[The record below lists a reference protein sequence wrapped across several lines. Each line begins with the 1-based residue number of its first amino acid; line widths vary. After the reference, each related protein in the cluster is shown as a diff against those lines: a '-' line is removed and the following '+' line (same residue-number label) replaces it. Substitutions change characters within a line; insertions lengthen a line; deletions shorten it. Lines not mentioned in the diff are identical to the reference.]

1 MLHQLVT
8 VLTLVASCL
17 AVAIPTKFAVN
28 GTHTGIKRQS
38 GSPRPMRRNILDL
51 QKDVPAWSL
60 YIQGLNAL
68 QDKPEDFFLSYFQ
81 IAGIHG
87 RPYIPWGD
95 AAQGPGAPT
104 TGYCTHNSVLFL
116 PWHRPY
122 LALYEQLIGAT
133 VQDLVKTYP
142 HLCKPHTRYV
152 AANNFRIPYWDWA
165 AIPTMPVVVNQPNV
179 TITTGLGIQSV
190 RNPMYRYKFQKF
202 PLDPVYFPA
211 DNSVA
216 GDAWLARYPY
226 TVRGA
231 PDTQNSPSDPDTA
244 NNALLRSNL
253 MITKYYALVKP
264 ASFNEFGTTATPGT
278 SIESVHNQV
287 HGCIGLTGGHM
298 SILSYSAFDPI
309 FWLHHANVDRLFA
322 LYQAINPN
330 SYLTPQIEQSGTY
343 ALTPNSLDT
352 LSTPL
357 EPFAPTGAGPYFT
370 STSARQ
376 ISTFGYTY
384 PEIQDWLQSPAQLKA
399 SVTAAINRLYNPNG
413 ARINP
418 RTGEM
423 ESRTHVPNNQA
434 TEWSV
439 GIKVS
444 KFDLDGERF
453 IIRLFLDTVPEDP
466 KDWLMAPSCIGYIPI
481 FPPPHSGGAQ
491 YPEVIA
497 YSEVSLVNGLAHL
510 GRDAA
515 DIHGVRKF
523 LRRALQWR
531 VQKFDGTVVPVENI
545 PSLDIRVQEE
555 VVMRSADIT
564 ELPSYG
570 QMTLHP
576 EITTGRAGGYAG
588 AA

>member
-1 MLHQLVT
+1 MLRQLVALL
-8 VLTLVASCL
+8 VLVESCL
-17 AVAIPTKFAVN
+17 AVAIPTQFAVN
-28 GTHTGIKRQS
+28 GTHSGIKRQT

-51 QKDVPAWSL
+51 QKDIPTWSL

-95 AAQGPGAPT
+95 AAQVPGAPT

-133 VQDLVKTYP
+133 VQDLVKSYPPALQATYQ
-142 HLCKPHTRYV
+142 V

-165 AIPTMPVVVNQPNV
+165 AIPTMPIVVNQPNV
-179 TITTGLGIQSV
+179 TITTGAGVQSV
-190 RNPMYRYKFQKF
+190 RNPMYRYNFQKF
-202 PLDPVYFPA
+202 PLDPTYFPA
-211 DNSVA
+211 DSNVA

-231 PDTQNSPSDPDTA
+231 PNTQNSPSDPDTA
-244 NNALLRSNL
+244 NGALLRSNL
-253 MITKYYALVKP
+253 MSGTYYALVKP

-287 HGCIGLTGGHM
+287 HGCVGLAGGHM

-309 FWLHHANVDRLFA
+309 FWLHHTNVDRLFA

-343 ALTPNSLDT
+343 ALMPNSLDT
-352 LSTPL
+352 VSTPL
-357 EPFAPTGAGPYFT
+357 APFAPTGAGPYYT

-376 ISTFGYTY
+376 TSTFGYTY

-399 SVTAAINRLYNPNG
+399 SVTAAINRLYNSNT
-413 ARINP
+413 ARVNP
-418 RTGEM
+418 RTSEM
-423 ESRTHVPNNQA
+423 ESRKHVPNKQE

-444 KFDLDGERF
+444 KFDLSGQRF

-466 KDWLMAPSCIGYIPI
+466 KDWLMASSCVGSFPV
-481 FPPPHSGGAQ
+481 FPPPHSGGAP
-491 YPEVIA
+491 YPETIA
-497 YSEVSLVNGLAHL
+497 YSEFSLVNELARL
-510 GRDAA
+510 GRDAT

-545 PSLDIRVQEE
+545 PSLSIRVQEE
-555 VVMRSADIT
+555 LVTIGSDIT

-570 QMTLHP
+570 AMTLHP

-588 AA
+588 AT